1 MRAYKGFHKDLNC
14 TMGKG
19 VFYYEPGKWY
29 SEQEARCADTGFHAT
44 DNPLEVL
51 RWYSGEDDR
60 YFAVELLGNIDE
72 DGYGSGDYAGKRTYD
87 R

>member
-29 SEQEARCADTGFHAT
+29 REQEARCADTGSMRQTIH
-44 DNPLEVL
+44 
-51 RWYSGEDDR
+51 WKY
-60 YFAVELLGNIDE
+60 
-72 DGYGSGDYAGKRTYD
+72 
-87 R
+87 

>member
-29 SEQEARCADTGFHAT
+29 SEQEARCADTGFHYA
-44 DNPLEVL
+44 DFAHYGAAWGGME
-51 RWYSGEDDR
+51 RAKFYSR
-60 YFAVELLGNIDE
+60 Q
-72 DGYGSGDYAGKRTYD
+72 
-87 R
+87 

>member
-29 SEQEARCADTGFHAT
+29 RGEGLRKIRKI
-44 DNPLEVL
+44 LEH
-51 RWYSGEDDR
+51 
-60 YFAVELLGNIDE
+60 
-72 DGYGSGDYAGKRTYD
+72 K
-87 R
+87 